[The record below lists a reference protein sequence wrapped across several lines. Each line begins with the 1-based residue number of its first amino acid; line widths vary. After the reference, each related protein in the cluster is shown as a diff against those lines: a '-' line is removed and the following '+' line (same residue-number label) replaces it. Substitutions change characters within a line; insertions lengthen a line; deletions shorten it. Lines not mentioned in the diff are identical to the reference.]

1 MNSFLSSNKIL
12 VILSF
17 LLAILPIG
25 LLTGSLIIN
34 LITVIMSI
42 FFIFELFI
50 KKKLNFLHDWSF
62 YLLLFLWLSFLIN
75 LIFSQ
80 DSSLGIFRTVGFI
93 RFILL
98 VQVIRYVFSIN
109 DTKHKELILKSWLL
123 IFLIVNL
130 DLLIE
135 HFSGKNILGYKSTID
150 GRLASFLDDELK
162 IGGYYFGFCMLSL
175 GTIYSYFIKDYKTV
189 FGFAISFLIIAIL
202 IGERSNFIK
211 ILFSILFILFFYF
224 REHKLKLLFL
234 SLICIIIFG
243 AIIYENENLKYRYFL
258 QWNKNNIK
266 TNIYFTHYKTAILV
280 FKKYPFF
287 GSGIKNFRVE
297 VKKIIEE
304 EFKEDKNYNNSH
316 VITTHPHQINFEI
329 LSETGM
335 FGFICYFIF
344 FLITFVYAFKKIFRK
359 NDIFLIV
366 STTFCLIYINPLLPS
381 GSFFTTYGAT
391 IFWTNYGVM
400 ISYLGSKKK
409 LINFVK

>member
-1 MNSFLSSNKIL
+1 MNLIASKNKTL
-12 VILSF
+12 LILSF
-17 LLAILPIG
+17 FVAILPIS

-34 LITVIMSI
+34 LITIIISI
-42 FFIFELFI
+42 IFILELFI

-62 YLLLFLWLSFLIN
+62 YLLSFLWGSLLVN

-80 DSSLGIFRTVGFI
+80 DSTLSIFRATGFI
-93 RFILL
+93 RFIFLA
-98 VQVIRYVFSIN
+98 QAIRYLFLIN
-109 DTKHKELILKSWLL
+109 DAKYKDLILKSWLL
-123 IFLIVNL
+123 VFIVVNV

-135 HFSGKNILGYKSTID
+135 YFSGKNILGYKSNLD

-162 IGGYYFGFCMLSL
+162 IGGYYFGFCLLSL
-175 GTIYSYFIKDYKTV
+175 ATIYSYFKKDYKII
-189 FGFAISFLIIAIL
+189 FAFALIFLIIAFL

-211 ILFSILFILFFYF
+211 ILFSIIIILFFYF
-224 REHKLKLLFL
+224 REHKLKLLYL
-234 SLICIIIFG
+234 SLVSIIVFTS
-243 AIIYENENLKYRYFL
+243 IIYKNENLKYRYFS
-258 QWNKNNIK
+258 QWNVNNIK

-304 EFKEDKNYNNSH
+304 EFKDDVKYNNWH

-329 LSETGM
+329 LAETGI
-335 FGFICYFIF
+335 FGFTCFFLF
-344 FLITFVYAFKKIFRK
+344 FLITFIFAFKKILSK
-359 NDIFLIV
+359 NQIFLIV
-366 STTFCLIYINPLLPS
+366 STIFCLIYINPLLPS

-400 ISYLGSKKK
+400 ISYLGSKRK
-409 LINFVK
+409 LINLVK

>member
-1 MNSFLSSNKIL
+1 MNLFLSNNKIL

-17 LLAILPIG
+17 LLAILPIS
-25 LLTGSLIIN
+25 LLTGSLVIN
-34 LITVIMSI
+34 LITIMISI
-42 FFIFELFI
+42 IFIFELII
-50 KKKLNFLHDWSF
+50 KKKINFLNNWSF

-80 DSSLGIFRTVGFI
+80 NSSLGIFRTVGFI
-93 RFILL
+93 RFVLL

-109 DTKHKELILKSWLL
+109 DTKYKELILKSWLL
-123 IFLIVNL
+123 IFLVVNL

-135 HFSGKNILGYKSTID
+135 YFSGKNILGYKSTID

-175 GTIYSYFIKDYKTV
+175 ATIYSYYIKDYKTI
-189 FGFAISFLIIAIL
+189 FGFAITFLVIAIL

-211 ILFSILFILFFYF
+211 ILFSILFVLFFYF

-234 SLICIIIFG
+234 SLVCTIIFG
-243 AIIYENENLKYRYFL
+243 TITYKNENLKYRYFT

-266 TNIYFTHYKTAILV
+266 TNIYFTHYKTAIFV

-297 VKKIIEE
+297 VKKVIEE
-304 EFKEDKNYNNSH
+304 RFKDDKNYNNSH
-316 VITTHPHQINFEI
+316 VITTHPHQLNFEI
-329 LSETGM
+329 LSETGI
-335 FGFICYFIF
+335 FGFTCYIIF
-344 FLITFVYAFKKIFRK
+344 FLTSFIFAFKKILRN

-366 STTFCLIYINPLLPS
+366 STTFCLVYINPLLPS

-391 IFWTNYGVM
+391 IFWTNYGAM

-409 LINFVK
+409 LIN

>member
-1 MNSFLSSNKIL
+1 MIS
-12 VILSF
+12 
-17 LLAILPIG
+17 
-25 LLTGSLIIN
+25 II
-34 LITVIMSI
+34 
-42 FFIFELFI
+42 FIFELII
-50 KKKLNFLHDWSF
+50 KKKINFLNNWSF

-80 DSSLGIFRTVGFI
+80 NSSLGIFRTVGFI
-93 RFILL
+93 RFVLL

-109 DTKHKELILKSWLL
+109 DTKYKELILKSWLL
-123 IFLIVNL
+123 IFLVVNL

-135 HFSGKNILGYKSTID
+135 YFSGKNILGYKSTID

-175 GTIYSYFIKDYKTV
+175 ATIYSYYIKDYKTI
-189 FGFAISFLIIAIL
+189 FGFAITFLVIAIL

-211 ILFSILFILFFYF
+211 ILFSILFVLFFYF

-234 SLICIIIFG
+234 SLVCTIIFCT
-243 AIIYENENLKYRYFL
+243 ITYKNENLKYRYFT

-266 TNIYFTHYKTAILV
+266 TNIYFTHYKTAIFV

-297 VKKIIEE
+297 VKKVIEE
-304 EFKEDKNYNNSH
+304 RFKDDKNYNNSH
-316 VITTHPHQINFEI
+316 VITTHPHQLNFEI
-329 LSETGM
+329 LSETGI
-335 FGFICYFIF
+335 FGFTCYIIF
-344 FLITFVYAFKKIFRK
+344 FLTSFIFAFKKILRN

-366 STTFCLIYINPLLPS
+366 STTFCLVYINPLLPS

-391 IFWTNYGVM
+391 IFWTNYGAM

-409 LINFVK
+409 LIN